1 MRLLHS
7 STRRILDVH
16 YSDRNLVSFLIH
28 IGNETELRSEL
39 SKFNITAHALNSVSD
54 IDPHRILG
62 DFNYSY
68 RHLNLSAQ
76 TSLKWVSY
84 LEESFYNVM
93 QSGDN
98 SNIPTFRR
106 NDEIYST
113 IDYIFISNQMCPM
126 LKSTDIHRLHSS
138 WTDHQLLSLSI
149 NLGQNP
155 TGFSLWRANPIL
167 AQQKEYLWYL
177 HIQPPIATRLQ
188 CLPVMEQQIEFLQRE
203 LIDIAALKAGI
214 RWKENGEKSAG
225 YLKRIHQVRNV
236 EQTINCL
243 QNPTAGSTVSS
254 HTAEPEHS
262 DIYRVYLTSNR
273 VEQWKVLKV
282 FQHVIQKYYSDDYK
296 EAINYFKNSFKK
308 FLNDYSTPDKRLQ
321 MAIEKMTNSVDAVL
335 ESKPAQ
341 VVFEKRKT
349 GERKQLYNAHAQ
361 NSVYQDKATLVDS
374 NNIIKKSNFQ
384 GKDMLKK
391 KKLKRLQVKD
401 MKDLPLNQKV
411 HALVGAFGSNNILNL
426 ASPGLVPERFQY
438 EILKRMKR
446 YKFTLPLAA
455 NEKERQFLIQLSNC
469 KSLED
474 IEPLVKNIPLV
485 PPSGSFTFFSIALT
499 KLIALWQSEVL
510 LNHKHKEAW
519 YQMHVYGD
527 LLDSAFLFD
536 KNYNIKR
543 SECHASTIKYLKKI
557 KKIDNKEKDV
567 KVDLILFNHGC
578 GDMFTCEDKPESVS
592 PGVVQDD
599 FEKGNMLRE
608 KRLLYLQSIVP
619 YKSNVKHIKVL
630 SAQFHGLTLTIY
642 GSKMTE
648 VGDIIYMVNIKFTG
662 FIN

>member
-1 MRLLHS
+1 MTAQEQWGYVKSEIRLF
-7 STRRILDVH
+7 TQH
-16 YSDRNLVSFLIH
+16 Y
-28 IGNETELRSEL
+28 
-39 SKFNITAHALNSVSD
+39 A
-54 IDPHRILG
+54 
-62 DFNYSY
+62 
-68 RHLNLSAQ
+68 
-76 TSLKWVSY
+76 
-84 LEESFYNVM
+84 
-93 QSGDN
+93 
-98 SNIPTFRR
+98 
-106 NDEIYST
+106 
-113 IDYIFISNQMCPM
+113 IDYTN
-126 LKSTDIHRLHSS
+126 
-138 WTDHQLLSLSI
+138 
-149 NLGQNP
+149 
-155 TGFSLWRANPIL
+155 WRKN
-167 AQQKEYLWYL
+167 
-177 HIQPPIATRLQ
+177 QPPIATRLQ
-188 CLPVMEQQIEFLQRE
+188 CLPVTEQQIEFLQRE

-225 YLKRIHQVRNV
+225 YLKRIHQVRTV

-349 GERKQLYNAHAQ
+349 GVIMLDLQLPSNHHSHSHNLQIRKEQLPRQRYAQ
-361 NSVYQDKATLVDS
+361 E
-374 NNIIKKSNFQ
+374 
-384 GKDMLKK
+384 

-411 HALVGAFGSNNILNL
+411 HALVGAFGFNNVLNL

-446 YKFTLPLAA
+446 YQFTLPLAA

-474 IEPLVKNIPLV
+474 IELLVKNIPLV

-510 LNHKHKEAW
+510 LNHKHKETW

-567 KVDLILFNHGC
+567 KLDLILFNHSC

-619 YKSNVKHIKVL
+619 YKANVKHIKVL